1 MPETNHDAFK
11 CVRRDLFR
19 QTIRGIARTF
29 VPVRPFV
36 NLYLAVRH
44 RAFIHPLA
52 AIDWNVRLGRRCV
65 IGRAELKTMGGAG
78 RIEIGDGAVIYNGC
92 DLLCH
97 PHSAIRIGQN
107 VLFTRHAAAITG
119 GHRFDDPEASILSQG
134 TIEQDITV
142 EDDCWIGYRAI
153 LLPGVRVGRGAVV
166 AAGAVVTRDVPPI
179 SIAAGVPA
187 RIIGVR
193 GQCDAQES
201 R

>member
-1 MPETNHDAFK
+1 MPETTEQALR
-11 CVRRDLFR
+11 CVRRSILW
-19 QTIRGIARTF
+19 QTMLGIVRTF
-29 VPVRPFV
+29 VLVRPLV
-36 NLYLAVRH
+36 NLYLSLRY
-44 RAFIHPLA
+44 RAMVHPFA
-52 AIDWNVRLGRRCV
+52 SVDWNVRLGRRCV
-65 IGRAELKTMGGAG
+65 IGHADLKTMGGAG
-78 RIEIGDGAVIYNGC
+78 RIEIGSGSVIYNGC

-97 PHSAIRIGQN
+97 PHSAIRIGKN
-107 VLFTRHAAAITG
+107 VLFTRQAAAITG